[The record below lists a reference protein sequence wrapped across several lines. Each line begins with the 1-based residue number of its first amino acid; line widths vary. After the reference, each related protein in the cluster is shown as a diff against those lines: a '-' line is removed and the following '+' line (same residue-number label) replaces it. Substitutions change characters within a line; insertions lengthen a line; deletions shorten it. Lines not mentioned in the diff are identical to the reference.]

1 MDAVLTAGGIPQ
13 PGEPLYEY
21 TLGKPKALLDVA
33 GKPMVQWV
41 LDALTGSNKVER
53 IVVVGLTED
62 SGIVSPKIAAYVPG
76 QGGLVQNVLAG
87 MKKVLETNPAAH
99 HVLYVSSDIPAITP
113 DMVDWV
119 IDTASQS
126 DEDAYYNLITREV
139 MEARFP
145 NSRRSFTK
153 LKDVEVC
160 GGDMNVLRA
169 LTVTGNDELWDRIV
183 AARKNVFK
191 QASLIGFD
199 TLILLALRLITLE
212 QGVERATRRLKITGR
227 AVLCPYAE
235 VGMDV
240 DKPHQ
245 LEMVRAYLQRK
256 SMAAA
261 GA

>member
-21 TLGKPKALLDVA
+21 TLGNPKALLDVA

-53 IVVVGLTED
+53 IVVVGLSED
-62 SGIVSPKIAAYVPG
+62 SGIVSPKIAAYLPG

-87 MKKVLETNPAAH
+87 MKKVLEINPAAH
-99 HVLYVSSDIPAITP
+99 HVLYVSSDIPAITS

-169 LTVTGNDELWDRIV
+169 LTVTGNDELWERIV
-183 AARKNVFK
+183 DSRKNVFK

-212 QGVERATRRLKITGR
+212 QGVQRATRRLKITGR

-245 LEMVRAYLQRK
+245 LEMVRAYLQRR